1 MYNWDDTTQRFA
13 KNYIIA
19 FDMRFGRIIKKIKV
33 ELPFIG
39 DTEYA
44 TLSEMSPNSK
54 DLNYVFRNVYSS
66 QFTTDNYIYSYN
78 DSLQQLSRIKV
89 KNIPKTNRDKI
100 Y

>member
-1 MYNWDDTTQRFA
+1 M
-13 KNYIIA
+13 
-19 FDMRFGRIIKKIKV
+19 
-33 ELPFIG
+33 PFIG

-89 KNIPKTNRDKI
+89 KNIQRLIGIRFIRFKEGYFHLIGDEIELK
-100 Y
+100 